1 MRQFLLNIIVLL
13 ILLIPHIVE
22 GQVVMGNSGSSSG
35 CSGAFADQGGGSNYA
50 NNLNQTYTLCS
61 SVPGSH
67 VQIDFSTF
75 DLELNHD
82 YLTIYNGSS
91 TSAPLIGT
99 YTGAIGPGYVQGN
112 NASGCLTFVFTS
124 DGSGNAPGWLASID
138 CGLPCQT
145 VIAELTTGPVDADG
159 IVNICQ
165 GSNVTYNGVGIF
177 PQNNLNYTQSNATS
191 TFEWTFGDGTTA
203 TGQTVSN
210 NFTTPGIY
218 NVDLVVTDVNG
229 CVSTNDI
236 NIFVQVPSIPDFTGT
251 EAASS
256 TICLGDTNVLTG
268 LVEPVEIALIIPP
281 VVAQNVIPDG
291 NGVLNLGNTITA
303 FNNGQ
308 TLTNVNNLQ
317 SVCLDLE
324 HANLGDLEIK
334 LFCPNGQSVILKS
347 LGSGGNGIYLGNPI
361 ANAPGLGSG
370 FEYCFSMSGS
380 SSIVSGPT
388 VLSGTP
394 LGNSISTGSYIPS
407 GNFSSLIGCPLNG
420 NWTIQINDNTS
431 SNDGNTFQWA
441 MSFDPVIYPGGSQF
455 IPNVVSSDWASDPT
469 IVSSVGDEIVVAPTA
484 PGTACYDFEA
494 TDEFGC
500 PYTEEVCFTVLAPG
514 QGGCPQCSIT
524 NFTAVSTIAQ
534 CSDQYTTTGIIEFT
548 EAPRSGDLIVRD
560 CQGNQIIVDSYPFV
574 SPVNYSLSG
583 TNADGLACN
592 IQAYFSNDT
601 ACKQIISF
609 LLPIAYPGDQAGT
622 VTPSMTGS
630 STHPYVLC
638 NTDSFQSTSNNNYS
652 IPLIAPNVDPGL
664 GYYVY
669 RCPPTISGVGV
680 DPTTDPCY
688 VTSLTT
694 KDITLINNGGS
705 TDAFL
710 SSLGALTD
718 NTFYI
723 VPMTFLSVSNEV
735 INSTCYDLELAQ
747 TMTVQYLN
755 PISTI
760 ITQDCYQ
767 GTASITLNGGY
778 PEFYGGNYTVSNLLP
793 LTAIFVNTTT
803 GLGGVIG
810 ISGLQ
815 DGQIWSFT
823 VTDDNGCPQTV
834 SGVFVGP
841 EDATFSYSQPGYCLT
856 ASNQFPIITGIS
868 GGTFT
873 STAGLLIDA
882 STGEI
887 DIANSTPGNY
897 DIIYTSPAAT
907 CFGKDTFNITI
918 TPLPVVSAGIDQT
931 VCEGTSIILYGSG
944 ADTYVWDNGL
954 IDSTAFIPVIGTT
967 IYSVTGTNQFGCS
980 ASDDVVVNVTAAP
993 IVDAGVD
1000 QAFCIGNST
1009 TVNASNV
1016 SGLTFS
1022 WNNGVTDAVPFTP
1035 AVGSIYYVLT
1045 GVDPGSGC
1053 SGLDSLLI
1061 TVSPLPVVNA
1071 GPDKGFC
1078 VNNTLTLTATGA
1090 STYVW
1095 NGGITNGI
1103 PFTPTMDTTYTV
1115 IGTSAQG
1122 CVNIDSVHVTMFT
1135 QSVLAAGPDTTICF
1149 GNFAVLTAFNGNV
1162 YTWDNGLGI
1171 GNNFNVSPNLTTTY
1185 VVSGLDTNA
1194 CFGTDTLIVTVNA
1207 LPVVNAGP
1215 NQAICIGSSTVLTA
1229 TGANSY
1235 VWNNGISNGISFT
1248 PSLGFNNYTVIGTDS
1263 NGCFA
1268 SDNVS
1273 VLVNPLPIINAGTD
1287 QTVCFGTQVVL
1298 SASGAP
1304 NLTWDNGVV
1313 NNVSFSPSLT
1323 TTYTVTGVDL
1333 NGCQNTD
1340 QLTVN
1345 VNQLPN
1351 VNAGTDQTVCLGTQI
1366 TLSGNGAVT
1375 YSWNN
1380 GASNGIQFTPVLG
1393 TVTYTLTGTDVN
1405 GCQNT
1410 DHMVLTVNPN
1420 PSPVLT
1426 GATEYCFGFTSSITT
1441 TQPFTTYL
1449 WSNGSINDSI
1459 NATIADNPISVTVT
1473 NVFGCSTA
1481 TAGLILIENPI
1492 IVNNYTVEICQGQT
1506 SLIHGVNQ
1514 SVAGVYSQTLPA
1526 VTGCDSTANV
1536 TLIVHALPIV
1546 NGGNDIVVCTPNL
1559 VTLSA
1564 NGANTYAWDRGV
1576 INGIPFN
1583 QAVGQLTY
1591 TVIGTDINGCQNSDQ
1606 VDITINPLPNLN
1618 AGSNVA
1624 LCFGDSV
1631 TLTATGA
1638 VNYIWDFG
1646 VQNGTAFSPMVTNTY
1661 TVIGTDNNGCSTSDQ
1676 VTVTV
1681 NPLPIVDG
1689 GIAIPVCQGI
1699 QVTLNASGALTYSW
1713 DQGVVNGI
1721 PFTAPVGTTSYA
1733 VIGTDI
1739 NGCQNSD
1746 QATVTVYPLP
1756 VVQAG
1761 PDQSFCFGENVTLSG
1776 SGAATYS
1783 WNNGIQNGISFTP
1796 NAGINTY
1803 TVTGTSVN
1811 NCVNSDQVV
1820 ITVFP
1825 NPIVNAGSDLEIC
1838 LGEFVSLSG
1847 TGAQTYSW
1855 DNNIINGMSF
1865 SPLVGNV
1872 TYTVVGTDANGCQDT
1887 DQVDVLVN
1895 PLPIVNAGL
1904 DTLICPGSTITL
1916 TASGANTYSWN
1927 GNVVNGVPFVP
1938 IQSAT
1943 YTVTGT
1949 SADGCIATDQV
1960 SVQLE
1965 LIPNVTF
1972 SPNIT
1977 FGCSPVTVTFT
1988 NETQNLSG
1996 CSWDFGDGTVLN
2008 GCGPVTHTYTSEAGI
2023 TCFNVVLTGTTANNC
2038 VTSKTEYDLICVEA
2052 LPVAEF
2058 TSSQFT
2064 MPNSNTTCEFS
2075 NFSTG
2080 AFNYTWTFGDGAN
2093 SVETSPTHTYPNNEY
2108 VDYFITLIAYSPSG
2122 CTDTATLKVN
2132 VVEQL
2137 LYYIPNTF
2145 TPDGDEVNQT
2155 FLPVFS
2161 SGIDIYEFTLLIF
2174 NRWGELIFESH
2185 DASKGWN
2192 GRYGNEGNL
2201 VQDDTYV
2208 WKILYKE
2215 KNSQQRHV
2223 EVGHVNVLK

>member
-1 MRQFLLNIIVLL
+1 MV
-13 ILLIPHIVE
+13 
-22 GQVVMGNSGSSSG
+22 NSGSSSV
-35 CSGAFADQGGGSNYA
+35 CSGTFSDQGGAGNYSD
-50 NNLNQTYTLCS
+50 NLNQTFTLCS

-67 VQIDFSTF
+67 VQIDFSSF
-75 DLELNHD
+75 DLELNRD
-82 YLTIYNGSS
+82 FLKIYNGS
-91 TSAPLIGT
+91 TIAAPLIGT
-99 YTGAIGPGYVQGN
+99 FTGAIGPGYVQGN

-124 DGSGNAPGWLASID
+124 DGSGNAQGWLASID

-145 VIAELTTGPVDADG
+145 VIADITTGPVDADG
-159 IVNICQ
+159 IVNVCQ
-165 GSNVTYNGVGIF
+165 GSNVTYNGTGIF
-177 PQNNLNYTQSNATS
+177 PQNNLNYAQSNATS

-236 NIFVQVPSIPDFTGT
+236 NIYVQVPSQPDFTGT
-251 EAASS
+251 SAASS

-268 LVEPVEIALIIPP
+268 MVEPIEIDLIIPP
-281 VVAQNVIPDG
+281 VVGQNTIPDA
-291 NGVLNLGNTITA
+291 NGVLNIGNAISA
-303 FNNGQ
+303 FNIGQ
-308 TLTNVNNLQ
+308 TVTNANNLQ
-317 SVCLDLE
+317 SVCIDLE
-324 HANLGDLEIK
+324 HSNLGNLEIK

-347 LGSGGNGIYLGNPI
+347 FASGGNGIYLGNPI
-361 ANAPGLGSG
+361 ANALGLGSG
-370 FEYCFSMSGS
+370 FEYCFSMTCATSLVG
-380 SSIVSGPT
+380 GPT

-394 LGNSISTGSYIPS
+394 LSNSIATGAYLPS
-407 GNFSSLIGCPLNG
+407 GNFSSLVGCPLNG
-420 NWTIQINDNTS
+420 NWTIQVNDNTAT
-431 SNDGNTFQWA
+431 NDGNTFQWA
-441 MSFDPVIYPGGSQF
+441 ISFDPVIYPGGSQF
-455 IPNVVSSDWASDPT
+455 IPNITTSGWASDPT
-469 IVSSVGDEIVVAPTA
+469 IVSSVGDEIVVAPTS
-484 PGTACYDFEA
+484 PGTVCYDFEA
-494 TDEFGC
+494 TDEFDC
-500 PYTEEVCFTVLAPG
+500 PYTEQVCFTVLAPG
-514 QGGCPQCSIT
+514 QGGCPQCTIT

-592 IQAYFSNDT
+592 VQAYFSNDT
-601 ACKQIISF
+601 TCKQIISF
-609 LLPIAYPGDQAGT
+609 LLLTAYPGDQAGT
-622 VTPSMTGS
+622 VTTSMTGS
-630 STHPYVLC
+630 STHPYILC
-638 NTDSFQSTSNNNYS
+638 NTDSFQSSSNNNYS

-705 TDAFL
+705 TDGFL
-710 SSLGALTD
+710 SSLGLLTN

-760 ITQDCYQ
+760 ITQDCYL
-767 GTASITLNGGY
+767 GSASITLNGGY
-778 PEFYGGNYTVSNLLP
+778 PQFYGGNYTASNLLP
-793 LTAIFVNTTT
+793 LTANFVNTSTN
-803 GLGGVIG
+803 LGGSIVIE
-810 ISGLQ
+810 GLQ
-815 DGQIWSFT
+815 DRQNWSFT
-823 VTDDNGCPQTV
+823 VTDGNGCPQSV
-834 SGVFVGP
+834 SG
-841 EDATFSYSQPGYCLT
+841 TFSGPQDASFTYSQTGYCLT
-856 ASNQFPIITGIS
+856 ASNQFPIVTGIS
-868 GGTFT
+868 GGTFS
-873 STAGLLIDA
+873 STGGISIDA

-897 DIIYTSPAAT
+897 DIIYKTPAAT

-918 TPLPVVSAGIDQT
+918 TSLPVVSAGPNQT

-944 ADTYVWDNGL
+944 ANTYTWDNGI
-954 IDSTAFIPVIGTT
+954 IDSVTFIPSNGSTT
-967 IYSVTGTNQFGCS
+967 YTLTGTNLFGCS
-980 ASDDVVVNVTAAP
+980 VSDNVVVNVIDAP
-993 IVDAGVD
+993 IVEAGID

-1016 SGLTFS
+1016 TGLTFS
-1022 WNNGVTDAVPFTP
+1022 WNNAVTDAVSFTP

-1045 GVDPGSGC
+1045 GVDPATSC
-1053 SGLDSLLI
+1053 SGKDSILI
-1061 TVSPLPVVNA
+1061 TVSPLPIVNA
-1071 GPDKGFC
+1071 GPDKGVC
-1078 VNNTLTLTATGA
+1078 VNNTLTLSATGA

-1095 NGGITNGI
+1095 NGGITDGVPFI
-1103 PFTPTMDTTYTV
+1103 PTLDTTYTV

-1135 QSVLAAGPDTTICF
+1135 QSVLAAGPDTTICS
-1149 GNFAVLTAFNGNV
+1149 GNLAVLNAYNGNI
-1162 YTWDNGLGI
+1162 YNWNNGLGI
-1171 GNNFNVSPNLTTTY
+1171 GNPLNVTPSFTTTY

-1194 CFGTDTLIVTVNA
+1194 CFGTDTMIVFVND
-1207 LPVVNAGP
+1207 LPIVNAGP
-1215 NQAICIGSSTVLTA
+1215 NQAICIGSSTMLTA
-1229 TGANSY
+1229 TGAISY
-1235 VWNNGISNGISFT
+1235 VWNNGISNGVSFT
-1248 PSLGFNNYTVIGTDS
+1248 PSLGFNNYTVIGTDI

-1268 SDNVS
+1268 TDNVS
-1273 VLVNPLPIINAGTD
+1273 ILVNPLPLINAGTD
-1287 QTVCFGTQVVL
+1287 QTVCFGTLVSL
-1298 SASGAP
+1298 IASGAP

-1313 NNVSFSPSLT
+1313 NNISFSPSST
-1323 TTYTVTGVDL
+1323 ATYTVTGIDL
-1333 NGCQNTD
+1333 NGCQNSD
-1340 QLTVN
+1340 QLIVN

-1366 TLSGNGAVT
+1366 TLSGNGAIT

-1393 TVTYTLTGTDVN
+1393 TVTYTLTGTDAN

-1410 DHMVLTVNPN
+1410 DQTIITVNPN

-1426 GATEYCFGFTSSITT
+1426 GATEYCFGFTSLITT
-1441 TQPFTTYL
+1441 TQVYSAYS
-1449 WSNGSINDSI
+1449 WSNGSINSSI
-1459 NATIADNPISVTVT
+1459 NATITDNPISVTVT
-1473 NVFGCSTA
+1473 NTFGCSVL

-1492 IVNNYTVEICQGQT
+1492 IVNNYSVEICQGQT
-1506 SLIHGVNQ
+1506 ALIHGVHQ
-1514 SVAGVYSQTLPA
+1514 SIAGIYSQTLPA
-1526 VTGCDSTANV
+1526 ITGCDSTANV
-1536 TLIVHALPIV
+1536 TLIVHALPTID
-1546 NGGNDIVVCTPNL
+1546 GGNDIIVCTPNL
-1559 VTLSA
+1559 ITLSA
-1564 NGANTYAWDRGV
+1564 NGALSYVWDHGEVNGV
-1576 INGIPFN
+1576 PFN
-1583 QAVGQLTY
+1583 QSVGQVTY
-1591 TVIGTDINGCQNSDQ
+1591 TVVGTDLNGCQNSDQ
-1606 VDITINPLPNLN
+1606 VDVTVNPLPNLN
-1618 AGSNVA
+1618 AGNNLA

-1631 TLTATGA
+1631 TLTAIGA
-1638 VNYIWDFG
+1638 INYIWDFG
-1646 VQNGTAFSPMVTNTY
+1646 VQNGVPFSPMVSNTF
-1661 TVIGTDNNGCSTSDQ
+1661 TVLGTDINGCSTSGQ
-1676 VTVTV
+1676 VTVSV

-1689 GIAIPVCQGI
+1689 GIATPVCQGV
-1699 QVTLNASGALTYSW
+1699 QVTLNANGALTYSW
-1713 DQGVVNGI
+1713 DQGVLNGV
-1721 PFTAPVGTTSYA
+1721 PFTAPIGTTSYA

-1739 NGCQNSD
+1739 NGCQNTD
-1746 QATVTVYPLP
+1746 QASVTVYPLP

-1761 PDQSFCFGENVTLSG
+1761 PDQSFCSGENVTLSG

-1796 NAGINTY
+1796 NAGVNSF
-1803 TVTGTSVN
+1803 TVTGISVN
-1811 NCVNSDQVV
+1811 NCVNTDQVI

-1838 LGEFVSLSG
+1838 VGDFVLLSG

-1855 DNNIINGMSF
+1855 DNNVINGFTF
-1865 SPLVGNV
+1865 SPSVGTV
-1872 TYTVVGTDANGCQDT
+1872 TYTIVGTDINGCVGSDE
-1887 DQVDVLVN
+1887 VDIIVN
-1895 PLPIVNAGL
+1895 PLPNVNAGL
-1904 DTLICPGSTITL
+1904 DTLICPGSSVTL
-1916 TASGANTYSWN
+1916 TASGASTYSWN
-1927 GNVVNGVPFVP
+1927 GNVVNGAPFIPV
-1938 IQSAT
+1938 QSAT

-1949 SADGCIATDQV
+1949 SSEGCVATDQV

-1965 LIPNVTF
+1965 LIPNITF

-1988 NETQNLSG
+1988 NHTQNISG
-1996 CSWDFGDGTVLN
+1996 CSWGFGDGTTYN
-2008 GCGPVTHTYTSEAGI
+2008 GCGPVTHTFSSDFG
-2023 TCFNVVLTGTTANNC
+2023 NNC
-2038 VTSKTEYDLICVEA
+2038 FDVNLTVTTSNNCITSKTENNLICVEA
-2052 LPVAEF
+2052 LPIAEF

-2064 MPNSNTTCEFS
+2064 MPNSNTTCDFT
-2075 NFSTG
+2075 NFSSG
-2080 AFNYTWTFGDGAN
+2080 ASNYTWTFGDGAN
-2093 SVETSPTHTYPNNEY
+2093 SIETSPSHTYPNNEY
-2108 VDYFITLIAYSPSG
+2108 VDYLITLIAFSPSG
-2122 CTDTATLKVN
+2122 CSDTANLKVN

-2155 FLPVFS
+2155 FLPIFS

-2174 NRWGELIFESH
+2174 DRWGELIFESH
-2185 DASKGWN
+2185 DPSKGWN
-2192 GRYGNEGNL
+2192 GKYGNEGNL